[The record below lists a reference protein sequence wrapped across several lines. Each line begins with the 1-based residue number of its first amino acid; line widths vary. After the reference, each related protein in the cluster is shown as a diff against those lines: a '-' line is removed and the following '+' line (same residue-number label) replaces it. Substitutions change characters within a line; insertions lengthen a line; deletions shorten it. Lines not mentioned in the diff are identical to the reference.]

1 VKRDFEKRRFQFDY
15 VFPPQESL
23 NNNKSIY
30 SVVTT
35 PVLQNVMEGYNGTI
49 MAYGQTGTGKT
60 FTIVNEI
67 LRQTVQFLQSAHTPG
82 EVAVHLSCMQIY
94 NETLSDLL
102 RPKNQLKIRQKD
114 TKFFVDGLHE
124 QQIVEIDQALE
135 AIRLS
140 ETNRNVGETSMN
152 IFSSRS
158 HAIYRFRITNRRSG
172 TSCILQLV
180 DLAGSE
186 RLKKSN
192 ITNERYDETISI
204 NSSLTT
210 LGKCIILLSN
220 KKNTHIPFRESKLT
234 RVLNDSIGGNSKTAM
249 VVTLS
254 PEISDL
260 DETVASL
267 NFGQRACK
275 ITNRAMINFSQE
287 TKGNIEI
294 FRQEMEDKNLKINEL
309 EYENLDLMNQINGG
323 LIRGTYHSRKAG
335 KRKQEAQD
343 QGRGQRQNGSGGFE
357 VELTDYRV
365 GKASRR
371 GEAIN
376 SQGFQRQSC

>member
-1 VKRDFEKRRFQFDY
+1 
-15 VFPPQESL
+15 VFSPEEAY
-23 NNNKSIY
+23 NNSKSIY
-30 SVVTT
+30 STVTQ

-67 LRQTVQFLQSAHTPG
+67 LRQTVKFLQSVHNPG
-82 EVAVHLSCMQIY
+82 EISVHLSCLQIY

-102 RPKNQLKIRQKD
+102 RPKNQLKIREK
-114 TKFFVDGLHE
+114 TGKFFVEGLHE
-124 QQIVEIDQALE
+124 QQIIEIEQALE

-152 IFSSRS
+152 TFSSRS
-158 HAIYRFRITNRRSG
+158 HAIYRFRILNHLTG
-172 TSCILQLV
+172 TSCLLQLV

-234 RVLNDSIGGNSKTAM
+234 RVLNDSIGGNAKTAM

-267 NFGQRACK
+267 CFGQRACK
-275 ITNRAMINFSQE
+275 ITTRAIINFSQDPKE
-287 TKGNIEI
+287 NSEV
-294 FRQEMEDKNLKINEL
+294 FRKELEDKNLKINEL
-309 EYENLDLMNQINGG
+309 EYENLDLMNQINGE
-323 LIRGTYHSRKAG
+323 LIRNSLCGGKIG
-335 KRKQEAQD
+335 KRERDSQNENHQ
-343 QGRGQRQNGSGGFE
+343 QR
-357 VELTDYRV
+357 
-365 GKASRR
+365 KSRTQLKK
-371 GEAIN
+371 IIIT
-376 SQGFQRQSC
+376 SY